1 MRSLLIALVLLLV
14 PGSACPQPDTK
25 KEDSPLA
32 IGIARNQQELQEL
45 SKLISENNAE
55 MRHIA
60 GEVYVSLAAAVAGA
74 GPESEFGQS
83 PREAVAKLL
92 GALQK
97 LEGAIDTSKDALDG
111 DAWLAISG
119 QLKLVLDVIG
129 EEDFRIRFANTFI
142 DLLVKTAQLV
152 ALARQNADLVAVKVR
167 IAEAQTYLLAKAA
180 SMQLR
185 RTASQAGLL
194 AQIKTFSDLQS
205 RWLLEQYKDRPQV
218 IQLAVKTASAKDA
231 SRATQIVKGLQ
242 AGDAANAM
250 DLSNIP
256 GINPDAV
263 EAMRRCN
270 AIALTMVCRFENVAA
285 ILRTCPKAHNPGDDP
300 PPCPSYE
307 RAAAQNAAIDRAS
320 MTCNKYSDGSYI
332 PFFGPPR
339 GVAAMWPMPA
349 PTSAVQSGCGQQPS
363 SQAVRGS
370 AIPSKP
376 NNDLKPKKVDV
387 VVHWAGVQRV
397 GFYLYRADG
406 QMVGG
411 GGCDPGGIYKF
422 SVLPGDYTLRQPN
435 SDQFMPLK
443 IAVGETD
450 SEVSATPA
458 VGHVS
463 FSGFIANNSVTRQF
477 GPQKSEYLTLH
488 RKARPVY
495 PDLADQWTWHCAV
508 GSTCTYDVAPGAY
521 IAELQWGDR
530 KTEIS
535 INEGQTTVVRP

>member
-1 MRSLLIALVLLLV
+1 MRSLPIVLILLLA
-14 PGSACPQPDTK
+14 PGYVCPQSDTRK
-25 KEDSPLA
+25 QDSPLA

-60 GEVYVSLAAAVAGA
+60 GDVYVSLAAAVAGA

-92 GALQK
+92 DALQK

-129 EEDFRIRFANTFI
+129 EEDVRIRFANTLT
-142 DLLVKTAQLV
+142 DLLINTAQLV

-167 IAEAQTYLLAKAA
+167 IAEGQTYLLAKAA

-185 RTASQAGLL
+185 RTAGQASLL

-218 IQLAVKTASAKDA
+218 IQLAVKTASTKDA

-285 ILRTCPKAHNPGDDP
+285 IRRTCPKAHNPGDDP
-300 PPCPSYE
+300 PPCPAYE

-339 GVAAMWPMPA
+339 GVATMWPMAA
-349 PTSAVQSGCGQQPS
+349 PTSAVQSGCGQQLTTNADSPS
-363 SQAVRGS
+363 TSARTTSPAIDVRFERQGGRTGITYQSQTGGWVLDPTEKY
-370 AIPSKP
+370 IYK
-376 NNDLKPKKVDV
+376 N
-387 VVHWAGVQRV
+387 H
-397 GFYLYRADG
+397 Y
-406 QMVGG
+406 VGG
-411 GGCDPGGIYKF
+411 GMFWDLDPGNYIFVPAEPGYHK
-422 SVLPGDYTLRQPN
+422 LPIQVRTNY
-435 SDQFMPLK
+435 
-443 IAVGETD
+443 
-450 SEVSATPA
+450 ATVIRTA
-458 VGHVS
+458 
-463 FSGFIANNSVTRQF
+463 
-477 GPQKSEYLTLH
+477 PQKLSWTSNH
-488 RKARPVY
+488 RYKETFTILAR
-495 PDLADQWTWHCAV
+495 LA
-508 GSTCTYDVAPGAY
+508 
-521 IAELQWGDR
+521 R
-530 KTEIS
+530 
-535 INEGQTTVVRP
+535 VRA